1 MLKLYHANHST
12 CSQKVRLC
20 LAEKGLDFE
29 SQIVNLA
36 TNEHLSHEY
45 LKLNPNGVV
54 PTLIHDDAVITDSG
68 VICEYLEEVFPSTRM
83 LPTDPVERAAV
94 RAWVR
99 YFDEVPTAA
108 IRVPSF
114 NMAFLPRFEEL
125 NDERFQKEQADV
137 RPIRKQFYER
147 MGRKGFGDAEIDA
160 AMGQFTST
168 LDRMEG
174 HLETNAW
181 MSGDVFGLADII
193 FLPLIDRMEDLNFA
207 SLWEGKFPKVTDWFN
222 RSKARASF
230 DKAFYSKS
238 RLSDFL
244 QIFPLRPQS
253 GIASKP
259 EGPVRET

>member
-20 LAEKGLDFE
+20 LAEKGLSYE
-29 SQIVNLA
+29 SELVNLA
-36 TNEHLSHEY
+36 TNEHLSPEY

-54 PTLIHDDAVITDSG
+54 PTLIHDGAVITDSG
-68 VICEYLEEVFPSTRM
+68 VICEYLEEVFPNKRM
-83 LPTDPVERAAV
+83 LPTDPAERAIV

-114 NMAFLPRFEEL
+114 NMAFLPRFEKL
-125 NDERFQKEQADV
+125 DDDRFQKEQADV

-147 MGRKGFGDAEIDA
+147 MGRKGFDDAEVDA
-160 AMGQFTST
+160 AMGQFNST
-168 LDRMEG
+168 LERMEG
-174 HLETNAW
+174 RLAEHPW

-193 FLPLIDRMEDLNFA
+193 FLPLIDRMDDLAFA
-207 SLWEGKFPKVTDWFN
+207 SLWEDTYPRVTDWFK

-230 DKAFYSKS
+230 DQAFYPKS
-238 RLSDFL
+238 RLSEFL
-244 QIFPLRPQS
+244 EIHPLRPQS
-253 GIASKP
+253 
-259 EGPVRET
+259 T